1 MSNTTATTTETTANE
16 KTAMGLR
23 SMLTIIEVMSFEDL
37 IDKLQNHWLV
47 TIGMKNG
54 DYIAFLKLE
63 EDDTVR
69 IYSHDGKPTSMTI
82 TEDMTIFDNEETEV
96 YAFKKK
102 IAYKNVHLFK
112 STATVEFINQVAG
125 LPVMAD

>member
-1 MSNTTATTTETTANE
+1 MAETIEKKAATTNE

-23 SMLTIIEVMSFEDL
+23 SMLTIIEVMSFDDL
-37 IDKLQNHWLV
+37 MEKLQNHWLV
-47 TIGMKNG
+47 TIAMKNG

-63 EDDTVR
+63 EDGDVR
-69 IYSHDGKPTSMTI
+69 MYSHDGKPTSMVI
-82 TEDMTIFDNEETEV
+82 TEDMTIFDNEDTEV

-102 IAYKNVHLFK
+102 IGYKNVHLFK
-112 STATVEFINQVAG
+112 STAMVEFINQVAG